1 MKIKN
6 IFQVINIQAVFGIAS
21 LLVAFAL
28 AGCVM
33 QPVGGEAY
41 VEPAAVVVGPPA
53 VYVAPEP
60 VVVGPEVVVPIEI
73 GGGGR
78 DRR

>member
-6 IFQVINIQAVFGIAS
+6 IFCVINIQKMLGVAS
-21 LLVAFAL
+21 LGAFAL
-28 AGCVM
+28 AGCVV
-33 QPVGGEAY
+33 QPAGGEAY

-53 VYVAPEP
+53 VYVAPAP
-60 VVVGPEVVVPIEI
+60 VIVGPEVVVPVEI